1 LAGTAVKVLVYQSNP
16 IFYQSNLGS
25 ILFRRVSVE
34 ETMKHRIMLGVMLWV
49 CCVAVGA
56 SDRKYIVKPRSA
68 EMNSLP
74 FSDAVL
80 AGNTLF
86 IAGHIGLDPK
96 TSVPP
101 ASAEEEA
108 RLVMD
113 GIKQTAESAGFNM
126 DDIVSIQVF
135 CTDLKLYDTFN
146 AVYKNYFHGDY
157 PARAFVGTDKLLRG
171 GRYEVMGIAVKKSQ

>member
-1 LAGTAVKVLVYQSNP
+1 MK
-16 IFYQSNLGS
+16 
-25 ILFRRVSVE
+25 RR
-34 ETMKHRIMLGVMLWV
+34 MMLGVMLLV

-56 SDRKYIVKPRSA
+56 SDRKYIVNPRSP
-68 EMNSLP
+68 ELKGLP

-86 IAGHIGLDPK
+86 IAGHIGFDPK
-96 TSVPP
+96 TSMPP

-108 RLVMD
+108 RLVME
-113 GIKQTAESAGFNM
+113 GIKQTVESAGFTM
-126 DDIVSIQVF
+126 DDVVSIQVF

-146 AVYKNYFHGDY
+146 AIYKTYFHGDY
-157 PARAFVGTDKLLRG
+157 PARAFVGADKLLRG